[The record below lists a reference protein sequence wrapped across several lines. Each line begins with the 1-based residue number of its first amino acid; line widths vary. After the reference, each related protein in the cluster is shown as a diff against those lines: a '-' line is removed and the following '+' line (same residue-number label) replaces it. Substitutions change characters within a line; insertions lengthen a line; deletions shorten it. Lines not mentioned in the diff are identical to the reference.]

1 MSIEQSIEQTVIETD
16 STWLINEIKEYDS
29 ELDSDLIQRAYDFS
43 QLKHNDQLRKSGEPY
58 FVHCQ
63 ETARILASWR
73 LDYNTITAGLLHDIL
88 EDTDTKPA
96 EMIEL
101 FGKEITQMVEGVTKI
116 NKISFRDIENQA
128 ESLRKMILAITKD
141 IRVVLIKLA
150 DRLHNMRTLEYLNKG
165 SQTKKAQETLEIY
178 AQLAHRLGMERVS
191 AELKNLS
198 MMYLDRQSYDE
209 ISKKVDHE
217 VKARQSQIDE
227 ISNVIQGSLLESEIQ
242 CKVDG
247 RLKDI
252 YSIYQ
257 KMRSRGIQFENIYD
271 LFAFRVIVNTINDCY
286 ASLGIIHSKWK
297 PIPGRIKDYI
307 AMPKTNG
314 YQSLHTTVI
323 GSRGKP
329 IEIQIRTLEM
339 HTIAEYGIAAHWK
352 YKEGGSWSDEDMR
365 FMWLRQI
372 VEDMQEL
379 RNPRHFMESVKS
391 ELFPEEVYVFTPK
404 GEVKVLPH
412 GATPI
417 DFAFS
422 VHTEVGYQTVGSRVN
437 GSAVSLRHELKSGDI
452 VEITT
457 RSGARPSKDWLKYV
471 KSARARSKIRHWIR
485 EQERGESIRLGQE
498 LLMSELQSRRITTKG
513 ILKSDKLLDVAK
525 QLKLSTTED
534 LLAHIGYGK
543 VSEQHVANLFAP
555 ETREE
560 KQTETESEK
569 PKHRPSGGVKVGGV
583 GDPFVRFAKCCNPIP
598 GDNIVGFIT
607 RGRGVT
613 IHVSNCREISGE
625 TERILDAEWDTQKES
640 VYPVEI
646 LIESDNKKGLLADLA
661 AAIAKEGVNIES
673 GSISTESLMAETSFT
688 IQVTDLDNLRRVMD
702 SIKRIS
708 GIKSIERKIRK
719 PDSQESR

>member
-1 MSIEQSIEQTVIETD
+1 MSIEQGIEQAVIEKD
-16 STWLINEIKEYDS
+16 SMWLINEIKEYDS

-43 QLKHNDQLRKSGEPY
+43 QLKHNSQLRKSGEPY
-58 FVHCQ
+58 FIHCQ

-73 LDYNTITAGLLHDIL
+73 LDYNTIAAGLLHDIL

-96 EMIEL
+96 EMIKV
-101 FGKEITQMVEGVTKI
+101 FGQEITQMVEGVTKI

-209 ISKKVDHE
+209 ISKKVAYE

-227 ISNVIQGSLLESEIQ
+227 ISNVIQESLKEAEIQ
-242 CKVDG
+242 GRVEG

-257 KMRSRGIQFENIYD
+257 KMRSRGIPFDGIYD
-271 LFAFRVIVNTINDCY
+271 LFAFRVIVNSINDCY

-323 GSRGKP
+323 GLKGKP

-339 HTIAEYGIAAHWK
+339 HTIAEYGIAAHWR

-404 GEVKVLPH
+404 GEVKVLPY

-437 GSAVSLRHELKSGDI
+437 GSSVSLKHELKSGDI

-471 KSARARSKIRHWIR
+471 KSARARSKVRHWIR
-485 EQERGESIRLGQE
+485 EQERGESIKLGQE
-498 LLMSELQSRRITTKG
+498 LLVAELQSRRIVTKG
-513 ILKSDKLLDVAK
+513 ILKSNELLNVAK
-525 QLKLSTTED
+525 QLKLLTTED

-555 ETREE
+555 ETRVE
-560 KQTETESEK
+560 KQAEVESEK

-583 GDPFVRFAKCCNPIP
+583 GQPFVRFAKCCNPIP
-598 GDNIVGFIT
+598 GDDIVGFIT

-613 IHVSNCREISGE
+613 IHVSYCREISGE
-625 TERILDAEWDTQKES
+625 TERIFDAEWDLQQES

-688 IQVTDLDNLRRVMD
+688 IQVTDLDNLRKVMD

-708 GIKSIERKIRK
+708 GIKSVERKIRK
-719 PDSQESR
+719 PDSQEPR